1 MKTKGSTFLYEEER
15 NEDLMRC
22 FQEKASNNS
31 MLVISDVFNEV
42 VNSPS
47 SRFWVSERRAAVVVS
62 DLIRGRDAL
71 RGMKPQKKEMYMEI
85 FRRTLERI
93 KEGTKETLFEIV
105 SSIVCS
111 PAPKF
116 YLTPDSAKIIYYR
129 CRNAWYDRKRRSAS
143 LHANLAQL
151 WKETYR

>member
-1 MKTKGSTFLYEEER
+1 MKTIGSTFLYEEER

-22 FQEKASNNS
+22 FQEKASNTS
-31 MLVISDVFNEV
+31 LLVVSDIFNEV

-47 SRFWVSERRAAVVVS
+47 ARFWVSERRATTIISRMIHGKDVLS
-62 DLIRGRDAL
+62 
-71 RGMKPQKKEMYMEI
+71 GMKPQKKEMYMEI
-85 FRRTLERI
+85 FNRTMKRI
-93 KEGTKETLFEIV
+93 KEGTKETLFDIV

-129 CRNAWYDRKRRSAS
+129 CRNAWYDRKRRSAA

>member
-1 MKTKGSTFLYEEER
+1 MYEEER

-22 FQEKASNNS
+22 FQEKVSNTS
-31 MLVISDVFNEV
+31 MLVVSDIFSEV

-47 SRFWVSERRAAVVVS
+47 ARFWVSERRATVIIS
-62 DLIRGRDAL
+62 DMMRGRDAL

-85 FRRTLERI
+85 FHRTMKKIR
-93 KEGTKETLFEIV
+93 EGAKDTLYDIV
-105 SSIVCS
+105 SSVVCS

-129 CRNAWYDRKRRSAS
+129 CRNAWYDRKRRSAA